1 MKGATTS
8 MNTTKVAT
16 GSGRKRK
23 LDEAGSPTLGKGKGL
38 KNDNG
43 KQDKNNGKS
52 KDLGDKATQ
61 ELGGKPTQEEGPPEE
76 DACVICMEEKGGT
89 VGKLECCQ
97 HTFCA
102 SCILKVILLQFLF
115 VFVLV
120 QIVAGIVWTKCHF
133 YYYHSPPLRILSL
146 QWSKTSNTCPICV
159 RRFKTV
165 TEVCEARYEGGG
177 LLCSPSTTRL
187 LYVKLLQY

>member
-1 MKGATTS
+1 

-23 LDEAGSPTLGKGKGL
+23 LDEPGSPTLGKGKGL

-43 KQDKNNGKS
+43 KQDKNNDKS

-61 ELGGKPTQEEGPPEE
+61 ELGGKPTKEEGPPEE

-102 SCILKVILLQFLF
+102 SCILKVILLQFLL

-120 QIVAGIVWTKCHF
+120 QIVAGIVWTMEKLKV
-133 YYYHSPPLRILSL
+133 SLLLLSF
-146 QWSKTSNTCPICV
+146 SAPSNPFLAVVQDFQHLPHLCPT
-159 RRFKTV
+159 F
-165 TEVCEARYEGGG
+165 
-177 LLCSPSTTRL
+177 
-187 LYVKLLQY
+187 